1 MTRRPATP
9 RRQQTTVLLVGEG
22 HAEVTWLAHLK
33 QLYVTRGN
41 GVSVSIKNARGKGA
55 GHVIDFAIRQKR
67 NAAYDRV
74 LAVLDTDV
82 DWGPHEQARAHAER
96 VAVIPSLPCL
106 EAMLLG
112 LHAFT
117 REGLSS
123 TQWKKEF
130 YARFGAAADEP
141 SVYAEHFGRSV
152 VQSGRVR
159 IKTLDQLLE
168 AMEKPGR
175 RHRK

>member
-1 MTRRPATP
+1 MTRRPTT

-22 HAEVTWLAHLK
+22 HAEVTWLEHLK

-41 GVSVSIKNARGKGA
+41 GVAVSIKNARGKGA
-55 GHVIDFAIRQKR
+55 AHVIDFAIRQKR

-74 LAVLDTDV
+74 LAVLDTDA
-82 DWGPHEQARAHAER
+82 DWSPHEQARARAEH
-96 VAVIPSLPCL
+96 VIVIPSSPCL

-117 REGLSS
+117 QLGWSS
-123 TQWKKEF
+123 AQWKREF
-130 YARFGAAADEP
+130 YARFGASADEP

-152 VQSGRVR
+152 VQSTRVR
-159 IKTLDQLLE
+159 IKTLDQLLK
-168 AMEKPGR
+168 AMEKPGG